1 VSQTDTGVP
10 TLADRIRSGSQVA
23 LARGLTLVESRSD
36 AASELLAQ
44 MWKDSGNAYVLGVTG
59 PPGSGKSTLV
69 TRIAHEYGLRGAK
82 VAILAVDPTS
92 AYSGGAILGDRIR
105 MTELAGCKDV
115 YIRSMASR
123 GATGGLSR
131 AVLDGI
137 VLVDAAGFD
146 VVILETVGVG
156 QAEVDVISAAHTVL
170 VVSVP
175 GMGDDIQAIKAGLI
189 EIADIHVV
197 NKADRPGADLTV
209 KELRES
215 LRLTHRQAGDW
226 NVPIVKT
233 MARNGDGVAELLDR
247 TAAHRSWMTAHGALR
262 EMERRNA
269 GTRIRWAAEALIA
282 DRFRSGRRDFDAA
295 VDALIDREHEPRQ
308 AAARLLAAAAVDP
321 TGSRKEEEIHDRRHP
336 GDPRGTAAGI

>member
-1 VSQTDTGVP
+1 VSHTDTRVL
-10 TLADRIRSGSQVA
+10 TLADRIRSGSHVA

-36 AASELLAQ
+36 AASELLAR
-44 MWKDSGNAYVLGVTG
+44 MWKHSGNAYVLGVTG

-69 TRIAHEYGLRGAK
+69 TRIAHEYRLRGAK

-105 MTELAGCKDV
+105 MTDLAERKDV

-175 GMGDDIQAIKAGLI
+175 GMGDDVQAIKAGLI

-209 KELRES
+209 KDLRES
-215 LRLTHRQAGDW
+215 LRLTHRRADAW

-233 MARNGDGVAELLDR
+233 TARNGDGVVELLDR
-247 TAAHRSWMTAHGALR
+247 TAAHRTWMTEHGALR
-262 EMERRNA
+262 ERERRNA
-269 GTRIRWAAEALIA
+269 ATRIRWAAEALIA
-282 DRFRSGRRDFDAA
+282 DRFRSGQRDFDAA
-295 VDALIDREHEPRQ
+295 VDALIAREHEPRQ
-308 AAARLLAAAAVDP
+308 AAARLLAVAAVDP
-321 TGSRKEEEIHDRRHP
+321 TGRGKEKEIDDRRHP
-336 GDPRGTAAGI
+336 GDSRGTAAGI